1 MEDIHDLT
9 EKGIKTLFTASAEDN
24 SNRVEMRIIYPG
36 DELFSPLFDLFT
48 SLFPPIERNS
58 YEGLLGYYQKADD
71 VYQYQTIAF
80 VEDDQVVG
88 GCYLNVFKDIKTC
101 IVEFLFVDAG
111 HRRKGYATKMVQ
123 FARSIHSG
131 FTFVIEVEKNG
142 LTAQKF
148 WQKMGFSDVDYNY
161 MQPPINEGGVQFDG
175 LKLMSDGHIRDVGD
189 LLENHYWKYSFV

>member
-1 MEDIHDLT
+1 MMQDLHDIT
-9 EKGIKTLFTASAEDN
+9 EASAGGN

-80 VEDDQVVG
+80 VENNQVVG

-111 HRRKGYATKMVQ
+111 HRRRGYAKQMVHL
-123 FARSIHSG
+123 ARSIHSG
-131 FTFVIEVEKNG
+131 YTFVVEVEKEG
-142 LTAQKF
+142 VSAQTF
-148 WQKMGFSDVDYNY
+148 WRRMGFGDVDYAY
-161 MQPPINEGGVQFDG
+161 VQPPINAGDVPFAG
-175 LKLMSDGHIRDVGD
+175 LKLMSDSPIRDIGD